1 MANRG
6 RPQKVTTAQLEIALK
21 QASGNISQVAND
33 LGVSRSTVNHRVQN
47 NKKLQKIVEDAREEL
62 VDIAENMLKQKISQ
76 GDITATIFALK
87 TQGKRRGYIERQEV
101 TNTEPVEIVVTYE
114 NKPKG

>member
-1 MANRG
+1 MAKAG
-6 RPQKVTTAQLEIALK
+6 RKPKVTIDQLELALK
-21 QASGNISQVAND
+21 QASGNMSQVARD
-33 LGVSRSTVNHRVQN
+33 LGVSRSIVNLRVSQN
-47 NKKLQKIVEDAREEL
+47 KRLQKVCTDAREEL
-62 VDIAENMLKQKISQ
+62 VDIAENMLMQKINQ
-76 GDITATIFALK
+76 GDIAATIFALK